1 MRTSIVDKL
10 LAITDMFQRD
20 MARAFSGTPL
30 TESRVAVL
38 WTLSSRGPSTQQSL
52 AEALAVTPRNI
63 SGLVDALE
71 THGYIERV
79 AHPSD
84 RRAVLVTL
92 TSNGEAVMTRMQAE
106 HAQLESAL
114 RDAVDP
120 GDWAGLESGIDAIVT
135 RLTELTSPS
144 RTDDEKGER

>member
-10 LAITDMFQRD
+10 LAITTMFQQD
-20 MARAFSGTPL
+20 MVRAFAGTPL

-38 WTLSSRGPSTQQSL
+38 WTLSLHGPSTQRAL
-52 AEALAVTPRNI
+52 AQALAVTARNI

-71 THGYIERV
+71 AHGYIERI

-92 TSNGEAVMTRMQAE
+92 TSKGEVAMTQMQAE
-106 HAQLESAL
+106 HAHLEAEL
-114 RDAVDP
+114 RDAVEP
-120 GDWAGLESGIDAIVT
+120 GHWEGLESGIDAIIT
-135 RLTELTSPS
+135 RLAELTSPMQA
-144 RTDDEKGER
+144 DEEGER

>member
-1 MRTSIVDKL
+1 MRSSIVDKL
-10 LAITDMFQRD
+10 LAITDMFQQD
-20 MARAFSGTPL
+20 MTRAFSGTPL

-52 AEALAVTPRNI
+52 ADALKVTPRNI

-71 THGYIERV
+71 KHGYLERV

-92 TSNGEAVMTRMQAE
+92 TSNGEETMTRMQAE
-106 HAQLESAL
+106 HAQLETEL
-114 RDAVDP
+114 RDAVATE
-120 GDWAGLESGIDAIVT
+120 DWPGLESGIDAIIT
-135 RLTELTSPS
+135 RLTELTSQ
-144 RTDDEKGER
+144 TQADKGE

>member
-20 MARAFSGTPL
+20 MARAFAGTPL

-38 WTLSSRGPSTQQSL
+38 WTLSFRGPSTQQSL

-92 TSNGEAVMTRMQAE
+92 TSNGEAVMTRMQTE
-106 HAQLESAL
+106 HAQLETEL

-135 RLTELTSPS
+135 RLTELTGPG
-144 RTDDEKGER
+144 RADDEKGER

>member
-10 LAITDMFQRD
+10 MAITSMFQQD
-20 MARAFSGTPL
+20 MDRAFAGTPL

-38 WTLSSRGPSTQQSL
+38 WTLALSGPSTQQTL
-52 AEALAVTPRNI
+52 AAALSVTPRNI

-71 THGYIERV
+71 QHGYVQRI

-92 TSNGEAVMTRMQAE
+92 TPNGETAMARMQEE
-106 HAQLESAL
+106 HAHLEAEL
-114 RDAVDP
+114 RDAVAPEHLD
-120 GDWAGLESGIDAIVT
+120 ALEQGIDAIIA
-135 RLTELTSPS
+135 RLATLVSAEQA
-144 RTDDEKGER
+144 DAEDG

>member
-1 MRTSIVDKL
+1 MSTSIVDKL
-10 LAITDMFQRD
+10 LAITDMFQQD
-20 MARAFSGTPL
+20 MARTFAGTPL

-38 WTLSSRGPSTQQSL
+38 WTLSLSGPSTQRAL
-52 AEALAVTPRNI
+52 AETLAVTARNI

-71 THGYIERV
+71 AHGYIERI

-92 TSNGEAVMTRMQAE
+92 TSIGEVTMTRMQAE
-106 HAQLESAL
+106 HAHLEAEL

-135 RLTELTSPS
+135 RLADLTSPS
-144 RTDDEKGER
+144 QEEDDER